1 MAKFKNIYYAEVIV
15 EVKATIQVAA
25 NDEQEAFAR
34 LNDGAWH
41 GVLNTDWDHAKVKKL
56 GTITKGPGLN

>member
-1 MAKFKNIYYAEVIV
+1 MPKKYLFYCDVIV

-25 NDEQEAFAR
+25 DDDQEAFAR

-41 GVLNTDWDHAKVKKL
+41 GVLRTEWDSAKVKKL
-56 GTITKGPGLN
+56 GAITKGPGLNG